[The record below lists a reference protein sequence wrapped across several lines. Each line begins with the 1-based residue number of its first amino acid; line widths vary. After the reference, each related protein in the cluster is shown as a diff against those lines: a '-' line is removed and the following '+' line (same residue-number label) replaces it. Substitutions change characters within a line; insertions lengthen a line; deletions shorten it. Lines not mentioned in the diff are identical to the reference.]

1 MEKLRWRP
9 QQAAWKD
16 NMGAGKGGKSSKALR
31 LMLFA
36 SMALLLAA
44 GSLHAAGPSL
54 EYFWLALLIP
64 TFIVAVAYMASYAF
78 NTPSL
83 RAILQDELVQILATG
98 AVALTLLG
106 TQAVVDQYVVATL
119 QASGAAGSDINGVMD
134 AASQKINDLAIG
146 ANAVLMNMQDVS
158 VELGKQASK
167 GVFCNFMGVG
177 FSLSNC
183 SPLNA
188 YRGSL
193 TASAFTTTVALSDAY
208 AQSYLLS
215 LARNYGFSVIIP
227 LGLLLRC
234 FKASRGAGGALIAIG
249 FGFYTVFPAVILATD
264 NLLHDGP
271 APGAPTLPIV
281 GKCDPMETSVQKSL
295 AEFTDYG
302 DQLTDYGSA
311 KALAYF
317 VLVRV
322 LFLSILNL
330 IITLG
335 FIRAFAHMIGSEIDV
350 SALARI
356 S

>member
-1 MEKLRWRP
+1 
-9 QQAAWKD
+9 
-16 NMGAGKGGKSSKALR
+16 
-31 LMLFA
+31 MLFA

-44 GSLHAAGPSL
+44 GSLHAAGPAL
-54 EYFWLALLIP
+54 DYFWLALLIP
-64 TFIVAVAYMASYAF
+64 TFIVAIAYMASYAF
-78 NTPSL
+78 GAPSL

-98 AVALTLLG
+98 AVALTLFG
-106 TQAVVDQYVVATL
+106 TQAAVDQYVVATL

-134 AASQKINDLAIG
+134 AAAAKIGDLAAG
-146 ANAVLMNMQDVS
+146 TNGVLQNMQDVS
-158 VELGKQASK
+158 MELGKQASK

-183 SPLNA
+183 SPFNA

-193 TASAFTTTVALSDAY
+193 TASAFTTTVALSDTY
-208 AQSYLLS
+208 AQSYILS
-215 LARNYGFSVIIP
+215 LARNFGFTVIIP

-249 FGFYTVFPAVILATD
+249 FGFYTVYPAVILATD

-281 GKCDPMETSVQKSL
+281 GKCDPMETSVSKSL
-295 AEFTDYG
+295 SEFTDYG
-302 DQLTDYGSA
+302 SQLTDYGNA

-330 IITLG
+330 IVTLG

>member
-1 MEKLRWRP
+1 MT
-9 QQAAWKD
+9 AANKKQG
-16 NMGAGKGGKSSKALR
+16 GAKAAR
-31 LMLFA
+31 FALFLA
-36 SMALLLAA
+36 VALLAILPA
-44 GSLHAAGPSL
+44 LHAATASPNYA
-54 EYFWLALLIP
+54 YFFAALLIP
-64 TFIVAVAYMASYAF
+64 LFIVAIAYMASYAF

-83 RAILQDELVQILATG
+83 RAILNDELVQILATG
-98 AVALTLLG
+98 AIALTLVG

-119 QASGAAGSDINGVMD
+119 NASGAASGSIDSAMGAAQAKLAELGAGTGGVL
-134 AASQKINDLAIG
+134 Q
-146 ANAVLMNMQDVS
+146 NMQDVS
-158 VELGKQASK
+158 VALGKEASK

-193 TASAFTTTVALSDAY
+193 TASAFTTTVALSDTA
-208 AQSYLLS
+208 AQSFLLS
-215 LARNYGFSVIIP
+215 LARAFGFTVLIP

-234 FKASRGAGGALIAIG
+234 FKASRGAGGALISIG
-249 FGFYTVFPAVILATD
+249 FGFYTVYPAVILATD
-264 NLLHDGP
+264 NLLHGTP
-271 APGAPTLPIV
+271 TPPGAPAIPTV
-281 GKCDPMETSVQKSL
+281 GSCDPMETQVSKSL
-295 AEFTDYG
+295 SQFTDYG
-302 DQLTDYGSA
+302 DQLTDYASA
-311 KALAYF
+311 KAIAYF

-335 FIRAFAHMIGSEIDV
+335 FIRMLAHMIGSDIDV